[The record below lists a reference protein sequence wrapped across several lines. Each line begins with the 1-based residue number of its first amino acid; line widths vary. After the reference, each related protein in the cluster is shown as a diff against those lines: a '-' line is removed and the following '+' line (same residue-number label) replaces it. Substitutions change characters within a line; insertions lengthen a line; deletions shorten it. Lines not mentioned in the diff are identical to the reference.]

1 MAARAA
7 SVRLGLGRLGYGAA
21 AVGNLYR
28 AVDDESARAL
38 LDAAWDAGIRYYDTS
53 PHYGLGLS
61 ERRLGEMLR
70 TRPREEF
77 VVSTKVGRLLVPDP
91 DGATRRDD
99 DIFEVPADHRRM
111 WDFSESGIRRSLEE
125 SLVRLGLDRVDVL
138 YLHDVERSGQDL
150 AEVVESG
157 VATLARLREEGL
169 VRAIGVGTADLGAV
183 ERAVRTDAI
192 DLVMLPGRYTLLE
205 APAKDVV
212 LPLCQ
217 ERGVGVVNV
226 AVFNSGLLAT
236 PEPSEASHYEYRKV
250 PPDKLQRS
258 RELAR
263 ACREL
268 GVELPTAA
276 LQFALR
282 HPAVVAVAVGA
293 DTPEQIRENAERMR
307 SPVPEDLWR
316 VLADRKLLP

>member
-1 MAARAA
+1 MTAAD
-7 SVRLGLGRLGYGAA
+7 RLALGRLGYGSA

-28 AVDDESARAL
+28 AVDDESAREL
-38 LDAAWDAGIRYYDTS
+38 LDAAWDAGIRYYDTA

-61 ERRLGEMLR
+61 ERRLGAMLR
-70 TRPREEF
+70 RRPREEF

-99 DIFEVPADHRRM
+99 DLFEVPADHRRV
-111 WDFSESGIRRSLEE
+111 WDFSEDGIRRSLEE

-138 YLHDVERSGQDL
+138 YLHDVERSGDADQAVD
-150 AEVVESG
+150 SG
-157 VATLARLREEGL
+157 VAALARMRDEGL
-169 VRAIGVGTADLGAV
+169 VRAIGIGTKDLGAI
-183 ERAVRTDAI
+183 ERAVRTGAL

-212 LPLCQ
+212 ALCQ
-217 ERGVGVVNV
+217 ERGVGIVNV

-236 PEPSEASHYEYRKV
+236 SEPGEDSRYEYQKV
-250 PPDKLQRS
+250 PGDKLQRA
-258 RELAR
+258 RDLAL

-276 LQFALR
+276 LQFSAR
-282 HPAVVAVAVGA
+282 HPAVVSVAVGA
-293 DTPEQIRENAERMR
+293 DTPEQIRQNAERMR
-307 SPVPEDLWR
+307 SPVPEELWQ
-316 VLADRKLLP
+316 VLADRGLLP